1 MATPRTIAIDLLVLA
16 GTAILTVACTAIP
29 GTTSTRN
36 LTGTVSTSDW
46 SSPDGID
53 TECIAGNG
61 SRPPELKPGDAVLV
75 KGPNG
80 ELLGKGELRDP
91 DKDLPLD
98 PGLLSYCRF
107 PFTITDIPADLDL
120 YQVALG
126 SDPDRV
132 VVFTR
137 ADLDADGW
145 SIALTFN

>member
-1 MATPRTIAIDLLVLA
+1 MATPRTIAIDLAILA
-16 GTAILTVACTAIP
+16 GTALLTVACTSIP
-29 GTTSTRN
+29 GATSTRD

-46 SSPDGID
+46 SSPGGID
-53 TECIAGNG
+53 VECIAGDG

-75 KGPNG
+75 KGPDG
-80 ELLGKGELRDP
+80 ELLGKGELGDP

-107 PFTITDIPADLDL
+107 PFTITDVPADVDI

-132 VVFTR
+132 VVFSR
-137 ADLDADGW
+137 ADLDANGW
-145 SIALTFN
+145 SVALTFN

>member
-1 MATPRTIAIDLLVLA
+1 MARPRTIAIDL
-16 GTAILTVACTAIP
+16 AILAATATITVACTSIP
-29 GTTSTRN
+29 GGTNTRD

-61 SRPPELKPGDAVLV
+61 SRPPELKLGDAVIV
-75 KGPNG
+75 KGPDG
-80 ELLGKGELRDP
+80 ELLGKGELRNP

-107 PFTITDIPADLDL
+107 PFSIADIPADLDL

-132 VVFTR
+132 VVFSR
-137 ADLDADGW
+137 SDLDADGW
-145 SIALTFN
+145 SVALTFS

>member
-1 MATPRTIAIDLLVLA
+1 MARPRTIAIDLAILA
-16 GTAILTVACTAIP
+16 ATAILAVACTSIP
-29 GTTSTRN
+29 GTTSTRD

-46 SSPDGID
+46 TSPDGID
-53 TECIAGNG
+53 TECIAGDG

-75 KGPNG
+75 KGPDG
-80 ELLGKGELRDP
+80 ELLGKGELRNP
-91 DKDLPLD
+91 DKRLFND
-98 PGLLSYCRF
+98 PGIPSLCEF
-107 PFTITDIPADLDL
+107 PFTITGIPADLDL

-126 SDPDRV
+126 SNPDRV